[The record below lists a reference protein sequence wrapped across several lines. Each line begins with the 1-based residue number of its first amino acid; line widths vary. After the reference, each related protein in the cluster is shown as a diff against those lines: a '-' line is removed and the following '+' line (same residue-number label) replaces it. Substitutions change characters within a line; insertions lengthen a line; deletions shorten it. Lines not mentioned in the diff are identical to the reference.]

1 MTIEVKQLVI
11 KSSVSE
17 QSSKDDRNQ
26 VPIMDLEAFKRELL
40 TECKLIVSE
49 SLANARER

>member
-1 MTIEVKQLVI
+1 MTIEVKQLII

-17 QSSKDDRNQ
+17 NSSSIERTQTSN
-26 VPIMDLEAFKRELL
+26 MDLEAFKRELL
-40 TECKLIVSE
+40 AECKQIVSE

>member
-1 MTIEVKQLVI
+1 MTIEIKQLII

-17 QSSKDDRNQ
+17 SGSSAERDQTPSK
-26 VPIMDLEAFKRELL
+26 DLEAFKRELL
-40 TECKLIVSE
+40 AECKQIVSE